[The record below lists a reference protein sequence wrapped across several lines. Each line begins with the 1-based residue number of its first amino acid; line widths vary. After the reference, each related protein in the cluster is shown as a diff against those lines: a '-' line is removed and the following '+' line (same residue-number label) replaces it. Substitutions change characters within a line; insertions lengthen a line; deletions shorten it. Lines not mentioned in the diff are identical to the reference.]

1 MKNMTLNALG
11 KKVYHSTTVNERL
24 FIEFQQDHFYRIK
37 CTPVFGRYV
46 DEETQELV
54 FYKHYD

>member
-1 MKNMTLNALG
+1 MTLNALG

-37 CTPVFGRYV
+37 CTPIFGRYV